1 MVQQDTILIV
11 DDEPDLVNGLRR
23 ALSLDSYRVETA
35 GTIGE
40 ILNRSAWSHI
50 LAILLDRKLPDGYAE
65 DVLPQ
70 LVALAPD
77 SAVIIVTGYA
87 DLDSTIAALRNGAT
101 DYLLKPVNP
110 HAMRACLSRL
120 SQLKQAERRAMQA
133 ERLAAVG
140 EMVAVLAH
148 ETRNYLQRIQMHVEL
163 LRFGL
168 RDQPEALK
176 SLGHIEGANDAVCQL
191 LEEVRHYTAPIQLNR
206 ECCDLQTIWRMVWA
220 DLAPIREGRDVEFL
234 ETAVGVNLQCAVDAQ
249 RLHQVFRNL
258 LENSLAATCDPVRIE
273 MRCCEETMR
282 GNAALCV
289 SIRDNGP
296 GLTEEQQQKVFD
308 AFYTTKS
315 SGTGL
320 GLAIVRRIVEAHG
333 GQIALGAAS
342 TGGAE
347 FVITLPR
354 QETQSLSEKSEPEFP
369 AEARKSV

>member
-1 MVQQDTILIV
+1 MEQQDTILIV
-11 DDEPDLVNGLRR
+11 DDEPDMVSGLRR
-23 ALSLDSYRVETA
+23 LLSLDNYRVETA

-40 ILNRSAWSHI
+40 MLNRSDWSHI
-50 LAILLDRKLPDGYAE
+50 LAIMLDRKLPDGCAE

-70 LVALAPD
+70 LIASAPD

-87 DLDSTIAALRNGAT
+87 DLDSTIAALRNGAS

-110 HAMRACLSRL
+110 HAMRACLARL
-120 SQLKQAERRAMQA
+120 SQLKQAERRAVQA

-140 EMVAVLAH
+140 EMVAMLAH
-148 ETRNYLQRIQMHVEL
+148 EARNYLQLIQTHVEVL
-163 LRFGL
+163 QFKL
-168 RDQPEALK
+168 RDQPEVIK
-176 SLGHIEGANDAVCQL
+176 SLGRIEGANDAVCQL
-191 LEEVRHYTAPIQLNR
+191 LEEVRHYTAPIQLKR
-206 ECCDLQTIWRMVWA
+206 ECCDLQTIWRMVWD

-234 ETAVGVNLQCAVDAQ
+234 EDADIVNLLCAVDAQ

-273 MRCCEETMR
+273 MRCCEATIR
-282 GNAALCV
+282 GHSAVCV

-347 FVITLPR
+347 FVVTLPR
-354 QETQSLSEKSEPEFP
+354 EES
-369 AEARKSV
+369 

>member
-1 MVQQDTILIV
+1 MSQQSAILIV
-11 DDEPDLVNGLRR
+11 DDEPDMVSGLRR
-23 ALSLDSYRVETA
+23 VLSLDNYHVETA
-35 GTIGE
+35 GSIAE
-40 ILNRSAWSHI
+40 MLNRSDLSHF

-70 LVALAPD
+70 LIASAPD

-87 DLDSTIAALRNGAT
+87 DLDSTIAALRNGAS

-110 HAMRACLSRL
+110 NAMRACLARL
-120 SQLKQAERRAMQA
+120 SQLKQAERRAVQA

-140 EMVAVLAH
+140 EMVAMLAH
-148 ETRNYLQRIQMHVEL
+148 EARNYLQLIQTHVEL
-163 LRFGL
+163 LQFKL
-168 RDQPEALK
+168 RDQPEAIR
-176 SLGHIEGANDAVCQL
+176 SLGRIEGANDAVGQL
-191 LEEVRHYTAPIQLNR
+191 LEEVRQYTAPIQLNR
-206 ECCDLQTIWRMVWA
+206 KCCDLQAIWRMVWA
-220 DLAPIREGRDVEFL
+220 DLATIRENRIVEFR
-234 ETAVGVNLQCAVDAQ
+234 EEADGVNLHCVVDAQ

-258 LENSLAATCDPVRIE
+258 LENSLAATSDPVHIE
-273 MRCCEETMR
+273 IRCCEATIR
-282 GNAALCV
+282 GISAVCV

-354 QETQSLSEKSEPEFP
+354 LET
-369 AEARKSV
+369 